1 MKKEKGKGKGI
12 EIKLPPE
19 EATDEQIVEFL
30 RSHDP
35 EELLRQG
42 ILEIDGDYT
51 DLKDALLAWLSEPV
65 DTEFIIHMPRKAKWL
80 LEELAQRKGLDATT
94 LARTWIIEG
103 LSKEVM

>member
-1 MKKEKGKGKGI
+1 MKMKKGA

-42 ILEIDGDYT
+42 ILEIDEGRV
-51 DLKDALLAWLSEPV
+51 DLEEALITWLSEP
-65 DTEFIIHMPRKAKWL
+65 DDAQLNIRMSRKAKRL
-80 LEELAQRKGLDATT
+80 LEELARRKGTDAST
-94 LARTWIIEG
+94 LARLWIMEG
-103 LSKEVM
+103 LRQEVRRG